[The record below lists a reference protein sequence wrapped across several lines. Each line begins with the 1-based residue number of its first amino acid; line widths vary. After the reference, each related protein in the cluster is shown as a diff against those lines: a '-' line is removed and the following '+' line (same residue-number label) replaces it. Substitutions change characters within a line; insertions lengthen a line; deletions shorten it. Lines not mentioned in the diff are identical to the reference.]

1 MVIGLLGKR
10 LVDGV
15 CVVRSVFLSAFF
27 MLGLFS
33 CSRYTS
39 LEQALKLAGNNRPEL
54 EKVLT
59 HYQDSG
65 LKYEAARFLIE
76 HMPGCQGTDS
86 LSLEKLRPV
95 YDAYDSISRVS
106 EYETDVAWGGRIDSL
121 ADKYAHLFS
130 MPTTVMDLHHMKADY
145 LIREI
150 DRSFEAWQRN
160 VYAKDASFED
170 FCEYVLPYRRLNGLV
185 ADHARDTFHRRH
197 ADEYYIK
204 EGKHW
209 LDETDLLLY
218 EYRHLTHS
226 GFRGTRIPV
235 QRAETFEYLR
245 HGLCMHRCWYNSLL
259 LSSLGMPVAID
270 FVPAWGNRNNSHTW
284 NVVMVDGKSYA
295 FEAFWDADRWKYKRI
310 YNNRNIDHL
319 WGKFRLPKVYR
330 YTYTNHIE
338 GPVAD
343 GRVSKED
350 IPPLFRN
357 IKKKDVSSE
366 YFEPHDVTVKLAA
379 PVPEGTRY
387 AYLAVFG
394 YQQWHPVQ
402 RGRIEAG
409 GRVTFHGM
417 GKDIV
422 YLPVYY
428 KHGQT
433 IPAGSP
439 FKLETDGTVCVLE
452 DDGERERVHLRII
465 KGAPV
470 CDANRLHFNR
480 PRGFRWVG
488 LKDGNPDKEL
498 LVWKDSLTLKYSES
512 VVNSDTVYRYVRMF
526 LRDDTLSM
534 GEVSF
539 HSMEGR
545 ILSAKVLTEVRPF
558 SQHEDST
565 MLTDGIEATACYGL
579 VPGGYVDFD
588 LGNEYRLTGIG
599 LYPYLGSDVTKGDY
613 ELLYWIDGGWRSV
626 GMRTADGSGYLEF
639 PEVPS
644 SCLLMLK
651 NRNKGWDGFS
661 SERTFICREGGHV
674 CWE

>member
-1 MVIGLLGKR
+1 MDKNILKVR
-10 LVDGV
+10 LSPCCKLQLVL
-15 CVVRSVFLSAFF
+15 FLF
-27 MLGLFS
+27 LVS
-33 CSRYTS
+33 CTYDEPLDQS
-39 LEQALKLAGNNRPEL
+39 LRLAGDNRAEL

-86 LSLEKLRPV
+86 MALEKVRPV
-95 YDAYDSISRVS
+95 YDAYDSISRAS
-106 EYETDVAWGGRIDSL
+106 GYETDAVWGDRIDSL
-121 ADKYAHLFS
+121 ADKYTHLLS
-130 MPTTVMDLHHMKADY
+130 LPPAVMDLHHIKSDY

-150 DRSFEAWQRN
+150 DRSFQAWERN

-170 FCEYVLPYRRLNGLV
+170 FCEYVLPYRRQNGLV
-185 ADHARDTFHRRH
+185 ADHARDTFYLRH
-197 ADEYYIK
+197 GDEHYIK

-209 LDETDLLLY
+209 LDETDSLLY
-218 EYRHLTHS
+218 AYRHLTHS
-226 GFRGTRIPV
+226 GFRATRIPV
-235 QRAETFEYLR
+235 LRAETFEYLR

-284 NVVMVDGKSYA
+284 NAVIVGGKSYA

-330 YTYTNHIE
+330 YTYSNHIE
-338 GPVAD
+338 GPVSD
-343 GRVSKED
+343 CKVVKED

-366 YFEPHDVTVKLAA
+366 YFETHDVTVQLTVPA
-379 PVPEGTRY
+379 PEDARY

-402 RGRIEAG
+402 WGRIGNDGA
-409 GRVTFHGM
+409 VTFRGM

-428 KHGQT
+428 KHGRT
-433 IPAGSP
+433 IPAASP
-439 FKLETDGTVCVLE
+439 FKLESDGTVRVLQ
-452 DDGERERVHLRII
+452 DDGIREKVHLRVI

-480 PRGFRWVG
+480 PGGSRWVG
-488 LKDGNPDKEL
+488 LKDGKEEEL
-498 LVWKDSLTLKYSES
+498 LVWKDSLTLKYSEVPLS
-512 VVNSDTVYRYVRMF
+512 MDSAYRYVRMY

-539 HSMEGR
+539 HSSEGKVP
-545 ILSAKVLTEVRPF
+545 STKVLTKVHTF
-558 SQHEDST
+558 SSHEDAD

-579 VPGGYVDFD
+579 VPERYIDFD
-588 LGNEYRLTGIG
+588 LGDEYKLTGIG
-599 LYPYLGSDVTKGDY
+599 LYPYLKSELTEGDY
-613 ELLYWIDGGWRSV
+613 ELMYWSDGGWKALEIK
-626 GMRTADGSGYLEF
+626 TAYATGFLAFDY
-639 PEVPS
+639 VPTS
-644 SCLLMLK
+644 ALLMLK
-651 NRNKGWDGFS
+651 DRNKGWGSLS
-661 SERTFICREGGHV
+661 SERIFICREGGHI

>member
-1 MVIGLLGKR
+1 MVILDKNS
-10 LVDGV
+10 VIV
-15 CVVRSVFLSAFF
+15 CMGRCLTLFF
-27 MLGLFS
+27 LFS
-33 CSRYTS
+33 IIFISCSPNSS
-39 LEQALKLAGNNRPEL
+39 LDQTLKLAGDNRTEL
-54 EKVLT
+54 EKVLI

-65 LKYEAARFLIE
+65 LKYDAARFLLE

-86 LSLEKLRPV
+86 VSLEKVRSV
-95 YDAYDSISRVS
+95 YDAYDSINRASG
-106 EYETDVAWGGRIDSL
+106 YETDVVWGEQIDSL
-121 ADKYAHLFS
+121 ADMHSPLLGL
-130 MPTTVMDLHHMKADY
+130 PPGVMDLHHVKSEY

-150 DRSFEAWQRN
+150 ERSFQAWERN

-185 ADHARDTFHRRH
+185 ADHARDTFFHRH
-197 ADEYYIK
+197 NDEYYIN

-209 LDETDLLLY
+209 RDETDSLLY
-218 EYRHLTHS
+218 EYRYLTHS

-235 QRAETFEYLR
+235 LRAETFEYLR

-259 LSSLGMPVAID
+259 LSSLGMPAAID
-270 FVPAWGNRNNSHTW
+270 FVPAWGNRNNSHSW
-284 NVVMVDGKSYA
+284 NVVIVGGESYA

-330 YTYTNHIE
+330 YTYSNHIE

-343 GRVSKED
+343 SKVARED

-357 IKKKDVSSE
+357 IKKKDVSFE
-366 YFEPHDVTVKLAA
+366 YFETHDVTLKLTETPPDDA
-379 PVPEGTRY
+379 RY

-402 RGRIEAG
+402 WGRIG
-409 GRVTFHGM
+409 NDRTVTFRGM

-428 KHGQT
+428 KHGRT
-433 IPAGSP
+433 IPAASP
-439 FKLETDGTVCVLE
+439 FKLESDGTVCMLQ
-452 DDGERERVHLRII
+452 DDGVRENVHLRVIN
-465 KGAPV
+465 GAPV

-480 PRGFRWVG
+480 PRGSRWVG
-488 LKDGNPDKEL
+488 LKDGKEEEKL
-498 LVWKDSLTLKYSES
+498 HVWTDSLTLKYSEVS
-512 VVNSDTVYRYVRMF
+512 LSMDSSYRYVRMY

-539 HSMEGR
+539 HSSEGKVP
-545 ILSAKVLTEVRPF
+545 SVKVLTKVHTF
-558 SQHEDST
+558 SSHEGAG

-579 VPGGYVDFD
+579 VPERYVDFD
-588 LGNEYRLTGIG
+588 LGAEYKLTGIG
-599 LYPYLGSDVTKGDY
+599 LYPYLKSELTEGDY
-613 ELLYWIDGGWRSV
+613 ELMYWSDGSWKALE
-626 GMRTADGSGYLEF
+626 MKTADATGFLEF
-639 PEVPS
+639 EDVPTS
-644 SCLLMLK
+644 ALLMLK
-651 NRNKGWDGFS
+651 DRNKGWGSLS
-661 SERTFICREGGHV
+661 SERIFICREGGHI

>member
-1 MVIGLLGKR
+1 MGKNILIVCLPPCCKLL
-10 LVDGV
+10 LVF
-15 CVVRSVFLSAFF
+15 FLF
-27 MLGLFS
+27 LVS
-33 CSRYTS
+33 CTYNEP
-39 LEQALKLAGNNRPEL
+39 LDQALRLSGDNRAEL

-86 LSLEKLRPV
+86 LSLEKFRSV

-106 EYETDVAWGGRIDSL
+106 GYETDVAWGERIDSL

-130 MPTTVMDLHHMKADY
+130 MPTTVMDLRHMKADY

-150 DRSFEAWQRN
+150 DRSFEAWRRN
-160 VYAKDASFED
+160 VYVKDASFED

-185 ADHARDTFHRRH
+185 VDHARDTFHRRH

-209 LDETDLLLY
+209 LDETDSLLY

-284 NVVMVDGKSYA
+284 NLVIVGGESYA

-330 YTYTNHIE
+330 YTYSNHIE

-343 GRVSKED
+343 GKVARED

-357 IKKKDVSSE
+357 IKKKDVSAE
-366 YFEPHDVTVKLAA
+366 YFEPHDVTLKLTEAA
-379 PVPEGTRY
+379 PEDARY

-402 RGRIEAG
+402 WGRIRNDG
-409 GRVTFHGM
+409 TVTFRGM
-417 GKDIV
+417 GKDMV
-422 YLPVYY
+422 YLLVYY
-428 KHGQT
+428 KHGRT

-439 FKLETDGTVCVLE
+439 FKLEFDGTVRVLR
-452 DDGERERVHLRII
+452 DDGIRETVHLRVI

-480 PRGFRWVG
+480 PRGFRWMG
-488 LKDGNPDKEL
+488 LKDGNSEEEL
-498 LVWKDSLTLKYSES
+498 YVWKDSLTLKYSEVPLS
-512 VVNSDTVYRYVRMF
+512 MDSAYRYVRMY

-534 GEVSF
+534 GEISF
-539 HSMEGR
+539 HSSEGK
-545 ILSAKVLTEVRPF
+545 IPSVKVLTKIHTF
-558 SQHEDST
+558 SSDEDAV

-579 VPGGYVDFD
+579 VPERYVDFD
-588 LGNEYRLTGIG
+588 LGGEYKLTGIG
-599 LYPYLGSDVTKGDY
+599 LYPYLKSELTEGNY
-613 ELLYWIDGGWRSV
+613 ELFYWDNGRWCSV
-626 GMRTADGSGYLEF
+626 GMQTAAGSGFLKFEN
-639 PEVPS
+639 VPVN
-644 SCLLMLK
+644 CLLMLK
-651 NRNKGWDGFS
+651 NRNKGWGGFS
-661 SERTFICREGGHV
+661 SERTFIYKEGGHV

>member
-1 MVIGLLGKR
+1 MNRCWGYIA
-10 LVDGV
+10 V
-15 CVVRSVFLSAFF
+15 CVCVFLTVWRCC
-27 MLGLFS
+27 LDTKLEQ
-33 CSRYTS
+33 S
-39 LEQALKLAGNNRPEL
+39 LELAGDNRCEL

-65 LKYEAARFLIE
+65 LKFDAARFLIE
-76 HMPGCQGTDS
+76 HMPGCHGTDS
-86 LSLEKLRPV
+86 VSLEKLRPV
-95 YDAYDSISRVS
+95 YDAYDQISRAS
-106 EYETDVAWGGRIDSL
+106 DYQTDKAWGERIDSL
-121 ADKYAHLFS
+121 EDKHSPLFGL
-130 MPTTVMDLHHMKADY
+130 PPGVMDLHHVKSEY

-185 ADHARDTFHRRH
+185 ADHARDTFYHRH
-197 ADEYYIK
+197 ADEYYK
-204 EGKHW
+204 NEGKHW
-209 LDETDLLLY
+209 LDETDSLLY

-226 GFRGTRIPV
+226 GFHGTRIPV

-259 LSSLGMPVAID
+259 LSSLGMPTAID

-284 NVVMVDGKSYA
+284 NVVIMGGKSYA
-295 FEAFWDADRWKYKRI
+295 FESFWDADRWKYKRI

-330 YTYTNHIE
+330 YTYSNHIE

-343 GRVSKED
+343 GKVARED

-357 IKKKDVSSE
+357 IKKKDVSAE
-366 YFEPHDVTVKLAA
+366 YFDPHDVTLKLTET
-379 PVPEGTRY
+379 VPEDARY
-387 AYLAVFG
+387 AYLSVFG
-394 YQQWHPVQ
+394 YEQWHPVQ
-402 RGRIEAG
+402 WGKIKNDG
-409 GRVTFHGM
+409 TVTFRGM
-417 GKDIV
+417 GKDMV

-439 FKLETDGTVCVLE
+439 FKLESDGSMTPLE
-452 DDGERERVHLRII
+452 DNGLREKVHLRVI

-488 LKDGNPDKEL
+488 LKDGKPDEEL
-498 LVWKDSLTLKYSES
+498 LEWKDSLTLKYSETDIRMDS
-512 VVNSDTVYRYVRMF
+512 NYRYVRMY

-534 GEVSF
+534 GEISF
-539 HSMEGR
+539 YTADGK
-545 ILSAKVLTEVRPF
+545 IPFVKVLTKLNAF
-558 SQHEDST
+558 SASENVD

-579 VPGGYVDFD
+579 VPERYVDFD
-588 LGNEYRLTGIG
+588 LGAEYKLTGLG
-599 LYPYLGSDVTKGDY
+599 LYPYLKSEIAEGDY
-613 ELLYWIDGGWRSV
+613 DLLCWDNGRWCPSGIQ
-626 GMRTADGSGYLEF
+626 TAEGRGFMEF
-639 PEVPS
+639 ENVPVN
-644 SCLLMLK
+644 CLMMLK

-661 SERTFICREGGHV
+661 SERTFIYKEGGHV

>member
-1 MVIGLLGKR
+1 MKKPILL
-10 LVDGV
+10 L
-15 CVVRSVFLSAFF
+15 CV
-27 MLGLFS
+27 LGLVS
-33 CSRYTS
+33 CTRNVT
-39 LEQALKLAGNNRPEL
+39 LEQALELADNNRGEL

-59 HYQDSG
+59 YYQDSG
-65 LKYEAARFLIE
+65 LKQDAARFLIE
-76 HMPGCQGTDS
+76 HMPGCYGMDS
-86 LSLEKLRPV
+86 LALGKLHPV
-95 YDAYDSISRVS
+95 YEAYDSISRAS
-106 EYETDVAWGGRIDSL
+106 DYQTDNTWGERIDSL
-121 ADKYAHLFS
+121 ADKYASLFGVS
-130 MPTTVMDLHHMKADY
+130 ATVMDLHHVKSEY

-150 DRSFEAWQRN
+150 DRSFEAWRRN

-185 ADHARDTFHRRH
+185 ADHARDTFYHRH
-197 ADEYYIK
+197 GDEYYVK
-204 EGKHW
+204 EGKDW
-209 LDETDLLLY
+209 LDETDSLLH

-226 GFRGTRIPV
+226 GFWGTRIPV

-284 NVVMVDGKSYA
+284 NVVIVGGKSYS

-330 YTYTNHIE
+330 YTYSNHIE

-343 GRVSKED
+343 GKVLRED

-357 IKKKDVSSE
+357 IKKKDVSAE
-366 YFEPHDVTVKLAA
+366 YFDSHDVTLKLTETA
-379 PVPEGTRY
+379 PEDARY

-402 RGRIEAG
+402 WGKIKNDG
-409 GRVTFHGM
+409 TVTFRGM
-417 GKDIV
+417 GKDMV

-428 KHGQT
+428 KHGRT

-439 FKLETDGTVCVLE
+439 FKLESDGSMTPLE
-452 DDGERERVHLRII
+452 DNGQRENVHLRII

-488 LKDGNPDKEL
+488 LKDGEPDEEF
-498 LVWKDSLTLKYSES
+498 VEWKDSLTLKYSETDITTGS
-512 VVNSDTVYRYVRMF
+512 SYRYVRMY
-526 LRDDTLSM
+526 LRDDTLSL
-534 GEVSF
+534 GEISF
-539 HSMEGR
+539 HTTVGKIPSV
-545 ILSAKVLTEVRPF
+545 KVLTKVNAF
-558 SQHEDST
+558 SSYEYAS
-565 MLTDGIEATACYGL
+565 MLTDDIEATACYGL
-579 VPGGYVDFD
+579 VPERYVDFD
-588 LGNEYRLTGIG
+588 LGKECKLTGIG
-599 LYPYLGSDVTKGDY
+599 LYPYLKSEVTEGDY
-613 ELLYWIDGGWRSV
+613 ELLYWDNGCWCPV
-626 GMRTADGSGYLEF
+626 GMKTADEKGYLVFED
-639 PEVPS
+639 VPT
-644 SCLLMLK
+644 SCLMMLK
-651 NRNKGWDGFS
+651 NRNKGWEGFS
-661 SERTFICREGGHV
+661 SERTFIYKEGGHV